1 MTDEAIP
8 REELEAIF
16 KDLKKRSEWS
26 IMKIYDD
33 GGVKLIDEFK
43 QINDGFGHVIHKLG
57 ATGNPIVGPIG

>member
-8 REELEAIF
+8 RAELEAIF

-33 GGVKLIDEFK
+33 GGVKLIDEFGVFREFDHYE
-43 QINDGFGHVIHKLG
+43 QFLAYVRKLDRERR
-57 ATGNPIVGPIG
+57 